1 MRQTILSVLTILLLA
16 LSLAALPYV
25 GLPYMPLKVTG
36 QQLSQYGNPYSLLF
50 LPLLAQD

>member
-1 MRQTILSVLTILLLA
+1 MRQSIVSILIILLLA

-25 GLPYMPLKVTG
+25 GLPYTPLKVTG
-36 QQLSQYGNPYSLLF
+36 QQLNQYGNPYSQLF

>member
-1 MRQTILSVLTILLLA
+1 VRQTVLSVLTILLLA

-25 GLPYMPLKVTG
+25 GLPYTPLRVTG
-36 QQLSQYGNPYSLLF
+36 QQLTQYENPYSLLF

>member
-1 MRQTILSVLTILLLA
+1 MRQTILSIVTILLLA

-25 GLPYMPLKVTG
+25 GLPYTPLKVTG
-36 QQLSQYGNPYSLLF
+36 QELSQLEGPYSKLF